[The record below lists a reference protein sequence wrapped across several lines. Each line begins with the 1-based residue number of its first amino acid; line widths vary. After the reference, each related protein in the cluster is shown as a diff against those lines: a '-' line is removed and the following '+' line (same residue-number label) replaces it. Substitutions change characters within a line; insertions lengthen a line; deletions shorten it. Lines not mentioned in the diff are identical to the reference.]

1 VKITIIIP
9 LRITEHVYE
18 AEIRLN
24 RITDT
29 VPEEYYN
36 ILVVDYGTP
45 EKYSGVLKNIN
56 KKNISIVN
64 IDCVSKPFSIGHA
77 RDIGVQ
83 YAKDSIVMFNDID
96 FYATRDMYKNIYDEA
111 VSRDMNNCAYDFF
124 CVPVFF
130 MSEPG
135 TIESLR
141 IMSEHVSPEKYI
153 NKILIENQNGY
164 VDFPAFGSSAIV
176 VNKYHYLS
184 LGGHSRAFYGHG
196 AEDYDILHRLSSYN
210 QKGPRTKDYYT
221 NTKSND
227 IREYKGFRAFFA
239 LYGIDVFMK
248 GIYFLHLHH
257 PKRTIPG
264 YQQTNRNFV
273 ILDELMR
280 SFDKDRTQPFPLPD
294 LDNQDKTLVL
304 INTKSATFSA
314 LRQVFPLLGAC
325 LYIDEKDFVKES
337 DLINYVI
344 SNRIDRVFMLNPY
357 GNEHRTGLYTS
368 LKYNNID
375 ILVFDRGALP
385 DSWFFD
391 SLGFNFDSKTYHPQ
405 NWDICIKE
413 EDIEYVENYSVN
425 LINGSDTLENNG
437 ARRSADFLREKYN
450 LGSKKILFVPFQ
462 RLSDTVTN
470 VFAGAVGSV
479 SGFQEWID
487 YINNNLPKH
496 EWVVVCKNHPLEK
509 GLSKINGVVYVD
521 DNTHVHDLIELSDKV
536 CLMNSG
542 VGLIAL
548 AFKKPVICCSD
559 AFYAHDGMA
568 INANS
573 KEHLLELIQTDLFV
587 SKEKIIRFYFHLL
600 KKVYSFGKTTY
611 KKTVSSNGD
620 DLNIATEIKFSNIII
635 NGREQPF
642 GAQPKGVSLDAP
654 LFYSFGGRDKIKSIL
669 NSKPVTPPKS
679 EKPASIPK
687 NATAKTEQNTTLHL
701 VSTKP
706 EIVTTLNKR
715 HVLQKKIRKLIKSP
729 RAFVKDALIKKGVLS

>member
-1 VKITIIIP
+1 MKITIIIP

-18 AEIRLN
+18 AELRLN
-24 RITDT
+24 RIIDT
-29 VPEEYYN
+29 VPEENFN

-45 EKYSGVLKNIN
+45 DKYSSVLNNIN
-56 KKNISIVN
+56 KDNVCIIN
-64 IDCVSKPFSIGHA
+64 IDCVTKPFSIGHA

-96 FYATRDMYKNIYDEA
+96 FYATQDMYKNIYNEA
-111 VSRDMNNCAYDFF
+111 VSRDMDKCAYDFF

-141 IMSEHVSPEKYI
+141 IMNEHVSPEKYI

-196 AEDYDILHRLSSYN
+196 AEDYDILHRLSSYY

-294 LDNQDKTLVL
+294 LNNQDKTLVL
-304 INTKSATFSA
+304 INTKSATFNA
-314 LRQVFPLLGAC
+314 LRQVFPLLGTC

-337 DLINYVI
+337 DLIKYVI

-357 GNEHRTGLYTS
+357 GNEHRTSLYTS
-368 LKYNNID
+368 LKNNNID

-391 SLGFNFDSKTYHPQ
+391 SHGFNFDSKTYHPQ
-405 NWDICIKE
+405 NWDIPIKE
-413 EDIEYVENYSVN
+413 DDIEYTKKYIID
-425 LINGSDTLENNG
+425 LINGSDTLEHNG
-437 ARRSADFLREKYN
+437 ARRSAEFLREKYN
-450 LGSKKILFVPFQ
+450 LGSKKIIFVPFQ
-462 RLSDTVTN
+462 RPSDTVTN
-470 VFAGAVGSV
+470 VFAGAAGSV

-487 YINNNLPKH
+487 YINTNLPKH

-509 GLSKINGVVYVD
+509 DLDKINGVIYID
-521 DNTHVHDLIELSDKV
+521 DNTHIHDIIELSDKV

-542 VGLIAL
+542 VGLISL

-559 AFYAHDGMA
+559 AFYSHDGMA
-568 INANS
+568 ITANS
-573 KEHLLELIQTDLFV
+573 KEHLLELIQTELCV
-587 SKEKIIRFYFHLL
+587 SEEKIIRFYFYLL
-600 KKVYSFGKTTY
+600 KQVYSFGKTTY
-611 KKTVSSNGD
+611 KKTMSSNGD
-620 DLNIATEIKFSNIII
+620 NLNIATEIKFSNIII
-635 NGREQPF
+635 NGREQAF

-654 LFYSFGGRDKIKSIL
+654 LFYSFGGRDRIKSLL
-669 NSKPVTPPKS
+669 NSKPVTPLKS
-679 EKPASIPK
+679 EKPASVPK
-687 NATAKTEQNTTLHL
+687 NTMTKTEQNT
-701 VSTKP
+701 KP
-706 EIVTTLNKR
+706 DNIATLNRR
-715 HVLQKKIRKLIKSP
+715 HILQKKIRKLIKTP